1 MLITV
6 ALSVEEYTEL
16 EKLAQFRAGMD
27 SETLL
32 RCVVGD
38 LVHSTYTGG
47 SDERMHARQ
56 WLDRRFGPE
65 WLAWEEFDAKRAEQ
79 TQRKAA
85 ARPQPPSEIP
95 DYFDKLVAGKGGE
108 L

>member
-16 EKLAQFRAGMD
+16 EKLAQFRANMD

-38 LVHSTYTGG
+38 LVDSNYTGG
-47 SDERMHARQ
+47 SDERMYAHQ
-56 WLDRRFGPE
+56 WLDRRFGIE
-65 WLAWEEFDAKRAEQ
+65 RYAHELADERRAQ
-79 TQRKAA
+79 KKNKAA
-85 ARPQPPSEIP
+85 SRPLGEIP
-95 DYFDKLVAGKGGE
+95 DYFDKLVAKKGGQI
-108 L
+108 

>member
-16 EKLAQFRAGMD
+16 EQLAQFRSGLD

-32 RCVVGD
+32 RCLVGD

-47 SDERMHARQ
+47 SDERMYAHQ
-56 WLDRRFGPE
+56 WLDRRFGIE
-65 WLAWEEFDAKRAEQ
+65 RYAHELADERRAQ
-79 TQRKAA
+79 KKNKAA
-85 ARPQPPSEIP
+85 SRPLGEIP
-95 DYFDKLVAGKGGE
+95 DYFDKLVAKKGGQI
-108 L
+108 

>member
-1 MLITV
+1 MMITV
-6 ALSVEEYTEL
+6 SLTVEEYTEL

-38 LVHSTYTGG
+38 LVHSTWTGG
-47 SDERMHARQ
+47 SDERMYAHQ
-56 WLDRRFGPE
+56 WLDRRFGHE
-65 WLAWEEFDAKRAEQ
+65 EYAHELAEDRRAQ
-79 TQRKAA
+79 KKAA
-85 ARPQPPSEIP
+85 SRPQPPREIP

>member
-47 SDERMHARQ
+47 SDERMYAHQ
-56 WLDRRFGPE
+56 WLDRRFPE
-65 WLAWEEFDAKRAEQ
+65 WLAEDIAEDRRAQ
-79 TQRKAA
+79 KKAA
-85 ARPQPPSEIP
+85 ARPQPPSEVP
-95 DYFDKLVAGKGGE
+95 DYFDKLVAKKGE
-108 L
+108 QS